1 MNSFLEPA
9 SQRTEQEELALG
21 EILLET
27 TSADWLRWGG
37 ASHPDFKGIMSVK
50 AEREPVLVSN
60 NLG

>member
-9 SQRTEQEELALG
+9 SKRTEQEELALG
-21 EILLET
+21 EIT
-27 TSADWLRWGG
+27 DWLRWGG

-50 AEREPVLVSN
+50 AEREPVLVSD